1 MEKIRISNSES
12 WENIFTQHNILSEVK
27 EKGYADV
34 SAQDIK
40 DADGKEP
47 RLMAKI
53 DFRENLPPVMHK
65 NELSIMAIKNG
76 LYRIAK
82 NDPFI
87 EIKESLPIKITELD
101 APTNIIGIDPFNIT
115 SESAALDIA
124 AISGMHEE
132 VFGEES
138 NLVIRG
144 KMRANL
150 KFELEGTSYDVKG
163 AQIEID
169 GGYESASSIH
179 LIEAKLGY
187 RNNINVRQLLYPQLY
202 WEGKVKQQKKVRSYI
217 FYLQDDIFRFIPY
230 AYDGVKSH
238 AEHSKEKAFKFKH
251 PDDKIFSL
259 FNIKVDA
266 SKIDTTIPFPQADKF
281 DRINDMLII
290 ISNNEPIS
298 KDQLAAHFD
307 IVPRQIDYYFN
318 VLKWLKLCSE
328 VEDNLILTHDGKQ
341 LIKLSFRKRMQEIAK
356 IVFSDSIMNAVL
368 DRQIPSTKMFQEYSV
383 ESSSTIERRLQ
394 TVRAW
399 ITYFRSMFR

>member
-1 MEKIRISNSES
+1 MARISNSES
-12 WENIFTQHNILSEVK
+12 WDHIFTQRNILSEVE
-27 EKGYADV
+27 EKGYVDINAE
-34 SAQDIK
+34 DIK
-40 DADGKEP
+40 KISGKEA

-53 DFRENLPPVMHK
+53 DFRENLPQIMSANK
-65 NELSIMAIKNG
+65 LSIMAIKNG

-87 EIKESLPIKITELD
+87 EVKESLPTKIAELD

-124 AISGMHEE
+124 AISCMHEK

-150 KFELEGTSYDVKG
+150 KFTLGKTSYNVEG
-163 AQIEID
+163 VQIEVD

-179 LIEAKLGY
+179 LVEAKLGY

-202 WEGKVKQQKKVRSYI
+202 WEGKVMRKKYVKSYI

-238 AEHSKEKAFKFKH
+238 AEHSKEKAFRFKH
-251 PDDKIFSL
+251 PDDTTFSL
-259 FNIKVDA
+259 FNIEVDA

-290 ISNNEPIS
+290 ISKNEPIN
-298 KDQLAAHFD
+298 KDQLEAHFD
-307 IVPRQIDYYFN
+307 IVPRQIDYYVN

-328 VEDNLILTHDGKQ
+328 VEDNLILTNDGKQ
-341 LIKLSFRKRMQEIAK
+341 LIKLSFRKRMQDIAK
-356 IVFSDSIMNAVL
+356 IVFSDPIMNAVL
-368 DRQIPSTKMFQEYSV
+368 DRQIPSAKMFQEYGV
-383 ESSSTIERRLQ
+383 ESSITIERRLQ

-399 ITYFRSMFR
+399 ITYFRGLFH

>member
-1 MEKIRISNSES
+1 MARISNGES
-12 WENIFTQHNILSEVK
+12 WDNIFTQHNILSEVK
-27 EKGYADV
+27 EKGYVDI

-40 DADGKEP
+40 DTDGKEP

-53 DFRENLPPVMHK
+53 DFRENLPQIMSDNK
-65 NELSIMAIKNG
+65 LSIMAIKNG

-87 EIKESLPIKITELD
+87 KIDKEPLTDVMELD
-101 APTNIIGIDPFNIT
+101 APTNIIGINPFNIT

-124 AISGMHEE
+124 AISGMHKE

-150 KFELEGTSYDVKG
+150 KFELEGISYDVQG

-187 RNNINVRQLLYPQLY
+187 RSNINIRQLLYPQLY
-202 WEGKVKQQKKVRSYI
+202 WEGKIKQQKQVRSYI

-238 AEHSKEKAFKFKH
+238 AEHSKEKAFRFKH

-259 FNIKVDA
+259 FNIEVDA

-290 ISNNEPIS
+290 ISKNEPIS
-298 KDQLAAHFD
+298 KDQLAVHFD

-328 VEDNLILTHDGKQ
+328 VEDNLILTNDGKQ
-341 LIKLSFRKRMQEIAK
+341 LMHLSFRKRMQEIAM

-368 DRQIPSTKMFQEYSV
+368 DRQIPSAKMFQEYGV
-383 ESSSTIERRLQ
+383 ESSSTIERRLH

-399 ITYFRSMFR
+399 ITYFRGLFH

>member
-1 MEKIRISNSES
+1 MARISNSES
-12 WENIFTQHNILSEVK
+12 WDHIFTQRNILSEVE
-27 EKGYADV
+27 EKGYVDINAE
-34 SAQDIK
+34 DIK
-40 DADGKEP
+40 KISGKEA

-53 DFRENLPPVMHK
+53 DFRENLPQIMSDNK
-65 NELSIMAIKNG
+65 LSIMAIKNG

-87 EIKESLPIKITELD
+87 EVKESLPIKITELD

-132 VFGEES
+132 VFGKES

-150 KFELEGTSYDVKG
+150 KFTLGKTSYNVEG
-163 AQIEID
+163 VQIEVD

-179 LIEAKLGY
+179 LVEAKLGY

-202 WEGKVKQQKKVRSYI
+202 WEGRVMRKKYVKSYI

-238 AEHSKEKAFKFKH
+238 AEHSKEKAFRFKH
-251 PDDKIFSL
+251 PDDKTFSL
-259 FNIKVDA
+259 FNIEVDA

-290 ISNNEPIS
+290 ISKNEPIN

-307 IVPRQIDYYFN
+307 IVPRQIDYYVN

-328 VEDNLILTHDGKQ
+328 VEDNLILTNDGKQ
-341 LIKLSFRKRMQEIAK
+341 LIKFSFRKRMQEIAK
-356 IVFSDSIMNAVL
+356 IVFSDPIMNDIL
-368 DRQIPSTKMFQEYSV
+368 NSKKIDSNIFYEHSGV
-383 ESSSTIERRLQ
+383 ESSSTRERRLQ